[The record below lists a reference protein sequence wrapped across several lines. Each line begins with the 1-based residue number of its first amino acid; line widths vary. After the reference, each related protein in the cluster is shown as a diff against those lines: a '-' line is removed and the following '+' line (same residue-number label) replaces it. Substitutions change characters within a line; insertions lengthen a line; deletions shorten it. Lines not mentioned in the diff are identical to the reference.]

1 MIRNYLKVALRNI
14 RKNKVFSTINILG
27 LSLGLACSLLIM
39 LWVQHERSVDG
50 FHKNANQ
57 LFRIY
62 ERQYHDNQIDAG
74 YYTPGILAETLKK
87 VVPEIEYSSGY
98 AWQNNTTFRVGDKI
112 LKEKGTYASE
122 DFFKMFSYPLI
133 EGNPQTALNSL
144 ENIAISR
151 KFANDFFGGPANAIG
166 KAIRM
171 DNRKDLKITAV
182 FENMKDDNTDPTDF
196 LASWQL
202 FLEDNQ
208 WAKDWGNNGPQTLVQ
223 LRKDADPKKVEAKL
237 TKFLEGYNKYM
248 NKNFYIELGMQ
259 RYDETYLHS
268 SFKNGKIVGGRIEY
282 VRLFSIVAAFILLIA
297 CINFMNLTTARSL
310 KRAKEIGVRKV
321 VGAVRPTLIRQFIG
335 EAILTSFFAILVAM
349 FIVLLVLPGFN
360 QLTSKHIGLPL
371 SNPFFWLALI
381 SITLLTGLLSGSYPA
396 LFLSSFQPIRVL
408 KGGMKFSSKATWF
421 RKGLV
426 IFQFTLSIILII
438 STIIVSNQINYMQ
451 KFNLGFDRENLVYLP
466 LEGDLPKK
474 FEILK
479 QEALQVPGV
488 KVVTRMTQT
497 PTDLNNGTGG
507 VDWEG
512 KDPNSAPQFVQTS
525 VGYDYVRAMNLKIL
539 DGRDFS
545 KEIVTDSVGYLIN
558 EAALKIMKFKNPVGA
573 PLQFWEHKGKVVG
586 VLKDFH
592 FQSLHQP
599 ILPLIIRLNDNERR
613 GNALIRIEG
622 GKTKEALSGL
632 EKIWKELNPSFPFNY
647 QFADEEY
654 QKLYTSEQ
662 VVGKLARYF
671 AGLAIFI
678 CCLGLL
684 GLAMFTAEQRIKEIG
699 IRKVLGASVS
709 SLFTLMSRDFLLL
722 VMVAFLIA
730 APLGYWVMT
739 NWLEN
744 FAYRTPVGVWI
755 FVFAGMIAVIITLF
769 TVSFQALKAAMA
781 NPVRNLRSE

>member
-1 MIRNYLKVALRNI
+1 
-14 RKNKVFSTINILG
+14 
-27 LSLGLACSLLIM
+27 
-39 LWVQHERSVDG
+39 
-50 FHKNANQ
+50 
-57 LFRIY
+57 
-62 ERQYHDNQIDAG
+62 
-74 YYTPGILAETLKK
+74 
-87 VVPEIEYSSGY
+87 
-98 AWQNNTTFRVGDKI
+98 
-112 LKEKGTYASE
+112 
-122 DFFKMFSYPLI
+122 
-133 EGNPQTALNSL
+133 
-144 ENIAISR
+144 
-151 KFANDFFGGPANAIG
+151 
-166 KAIRM
+166 
-171 DNRKDLKITAV
+171 
-182 FENMKDDNTDPTDF
+182 
-196 LASWQL
+196 
-202 FLEDNQ
+202 
-208 WAKDWGNNGPQTLVQ
+208 
-223 LRKDADPKKVEAKL
+223 
-237 TKFLEGYNKYM
+237 
-248 NKNFYIELGMQ
+248 
-259 RYDETYLHS
+259 
-268 SFKNGKIVGGRIEY
+268 
-282 VRLFSIVAAFILLIA
+282 
-297 CINFMNLTTARSL
+297 
-310 KRAKEIGVRKV
+310 
-321 VGAVRPTLIRQFIG
+321 
-335 EAILTSFFAILVAM
+335 
-349 FIVLLVLPGFN
+349 
-360 QLTSKHIGLPL
+360 
-371 SNPFFWLALI
+371 
-381 SITLLTGLLSGSYPA
+381 
-396 LFLSSFQPIRVL
+396 
-408 KGGMKFSSKATWF
+408 
-421 RKGLV
+421 
-426 IFQFTLSIILII
+426 
-438 STIIVSNQINYMQ
+438 
-451 KFNLGFDRENLVYLP
+451 
-466 LEGDLPKK
+466 
-474 FEILK
+474 
-479 QEALQVPGV
+479 
-488 KVVTRMTQT
+488 
-497 PTDLNNGTGG
+497 
-507 VDWEG
+507 
-512 KDPNSAPQFVQTS
+512 